1 VTSTVAALGPD
12 GPLAVYLASG
22 MVATVNPCGFA
33 MLPAYLS
40 YFLGV
45 DEGDAPSPTTSVWRA
60 FRVGLA
66 VSAGF
71 LAVFATAGLAVELTS
86 LPVYENV
93 PWISLV
99 IGVALLGLGVAML
112 AGFEPLVRLPKLDRG
127 GQHRTVRSMFVF
139 GVSYA
144 IASIGCTL
152 PTFLVAVAGTIDRET
167 VADGLVVFGVYSL
180 GMTIVLLALTV
191 AIALARTSIVR
202 LLRASRAYVGRV
214 AGGLVAL
221 AGAYVAYYG
230 WLELRTFRGSGSVPE
245 SSITDT
251 VAGWSYDLQGWISAT
266 GAVRIAATLGTA
278 MAVLAIGLVLATRRS
293 GEHPAPAAAAGAT
306 GSASPPAGS
315 ASPPAGSA
323 ERAGSADRADQGANR
338 STRQPVASEGSGR

>member
-1 VTSTVAALGPD
+1 MPD
-12 GPLAVYLASG
+12 GSLAVYLASG

-45 DEGDAPSPTTSVWRA
+45 EDRSSNAGVWQA
-60 FRVGLA
+60 FRVALA

-71 LAVFATAGLAVELTS
+71 LAVFSVAGLAVELTS

-99 IGVALLGLGVAML
+99 IGIALLALGVAML
-112 AGFEPLVRLPKLDRG
+112 AGFEPLVRLPRLDRG
-127 GQHRTVRSMFVF
+127 GRSRTVRSMFVF

-152 PTFLVAVAGTIDRET
+152 PAFLVAVSGTINRES
-167 VADGLVVFGVYSL
+167 VADGLVVFGVYAL
-180 GMTIVLLALTV
+180 GMILVLLALTV

-202 LLRASRAYVGRV
+202 FLRSSRAYIGRV
-214 AGGLVAL
+214 SGGLVAL

-230 WLELRTFRGSGSVPE
+230 WLELRLRDDGPVPQ

-251 VAGWSYDLQGWISAT
+251 VTGWSYDVQRWISDT
-266 GAVRIAATLGTA
+266 GPVRIAVTLAMFLGVLAATLV
-278 MAVLAIGLVLATRRS
+278 VLANRRS
-293 GEHPAPAAAAGAT
+293 AAEGTTAVEGAT
-306 GSASPPAGS
+306 DA
-315 ASPPAGSA
+315 
-323 ERAGSADRADQGANR
+323 QGASR
-338 STRQPVASEGSGR
+338 STRQPVGSEGSGR

>member
-1 VTSTVAALGPD
+1 VPD
-12 GPLAVYLASG
+12 GSLAVYLASG

-45 DEGDAPSPTTSVWRA
+45 EDRSSNAGVWQA
-60 FRVGLA
+60 FRVALA

-71 LAVFATAGLAVELTS
+71 LAVFSVAGLAVELTS

-99 IGVALLGLGVAML
+99 IGIALLALGVAML

-127 GQHRTVRSMFVF
+127 GRSRTVRSMFVF

-152 PTFLVAVAGTIDRET
+152 PAFLVAVSGTIDRES
-167 VADGLVVFGVYSL
+167 VADGLVVFGVYAL
-180 GMTIVLLALTV
+180 GMTLVLLALTV

-202 LLRASRAYVGRV
+202 FLRSSRAYVGRV
-214 AGGLVAL
+214 SGGLVAL

-230 WLELRTFRGSGSVPE
+230 WLELRLRNDGPVPQ

-251 VAGWSYDLQGWISAT
+251 VTGWSYDVQSWISDT
-266 GAVRIAATLGTA
+266 GPVRIAVTLA
-278 MAVLAIGLVLATRRS
+278 MFLGVLAVTLVVLANRRS
-293 GEHPAPAAAAGAT
+293 AAEATTAVEGAT
-306 GSASPPAGS
+306 DA
-315 ASPPAGSA
+315 
-323 ERAGSADRADQGANR
+323 QGASR
-338 STRQPVASEGSGR
+338 STRQPVGSDGSGR

>member
-1 VTSTVAALGPD
+1 MVLAGIGPD
-12 GPLAVYLASG
+12 GPMAVYLAAG

-45 DEGDAPSPTTSVWRA
+45 DSTGGTGTSTSDAVVGDADRRADADPTAGVGQA

-71 LAVFATAGLAVELTS
+71 LAVFALAGLAVELTS
-86 LPVYENV
+86 LPVYENA

-99 IGVALLGLGVAML
+99 IGVALLALGVAML
-112 AGFEPLVRLPKLDRG
+112 FGFEVLVRLPKLDRG
-127 GQHRTVRSMFVF
+127 GRERTVRSMFVF

-152 PTFLVAVAGTIDRET
+152 PTFLVAVSGTIDRES
-167 VADGLVVFGVYSL
+167 VADGLVVFGVYGL
-180 GMTIVLLALTV
+180 GMTLVLLALTV

-202 LLRASRAYVGRV
+202 FLRSSRAYIGRV
-214 AGGLVAL
+214 SGGLVAL

-230 WLELRTFRGSGSVPE
+230 WLELHIDRGSGPLPE
-245 SSITDT
+245 SAVVDT
-251 VAGWSYDLQGWISAT
+251 VTGWSYDVQNWISDT
-266 GAVRIAATLGTA
+266 GPVRIAVVLGAALTA
-278 MAVLAIGLVLATRRS
+278 LVVGVRYGARR
-293 GEHPAPAAAAGAT
+293 T
-306 GSASPPAGS
+306 
-315 ASPPAGSA
+315 
-323 ERAGSADRADQGANR
+323 
-338 STRQPVASEGSGR
+338 TRQPVGSDPSGT

>member
-1 VTSTVAALGPD
+1 MGPD

-45 DEGDAPSPTTSVWRA
+45 EDRSPTASVWQA
-60 FRVGLA
+60 FRVALA

-71 LAVFATAGLAVELTS
+71 LAVFSVAGLAVELTS
-86 LPVYENV
+86 LPIYENV

-99 IGVALLGLGVAML
+99 IGIALLALGVAML

-127 GQHRTVRSMFVF
+127 GGSRTVRSMFVF

-144 IASIGCTL
+144 VASIGCTL
-152 PTFLVAVAGTIDRET
+152 PTFLVAVSGTIDRET
-167 VADGLVVFGVYSL
+167 VADGLVVFGVYAL
-180 GMTIVLLALTV
+180 GMTLVLLALTV

-202 LLRASRAYVGRV
+202 FLRSSRAYVGRV

-230 WLELRTFRGSGSVPE
+230 WLELRTYRRDDGPVPR

-251 VAGWSYDLQGWISAT
+251 VSGWSYDVQSWISDT
-266 GAVRIAATLGTA
+266 GPVRIAVTLA
-278 MAVLAIGLVLATRRS
+278 MFLAVLAVALVVVTNRRS
-293 GEHPAPAAAAGAT
+293 A
-306 GSASPPAGS
+306 
-315 ASPPAGSA
+315 
-323 ERAGSADRADQGANR
+323 QGASR
-338 STRQPVASEGSGR
+338 STRQPVGSEGSGR